1 MLRPGAA
8 LAALALAALASLTGC
23 GASADGGSSPTSAA
37 TSAAPVSPQPSSP
50 PVRPSA
56 TSTLTAA
63 EQEAFDQATAAVMA
77 YRQTIAD
84 LYSGARTNLN
94 DLNYVATGDALD
106 RGLRNISLGLREGY
120 RTEPQ
125 GFALNLVRADVVK
138 LRLADKPPLVLLH
151 ACIDSR
157 AGTDIAPD
165 GTRTPGVREQLQ
177 YQVVKTDYL
186 PAPGWAV
193 QEVKGEPD
201 TKERAC

>member
-37 TSAAPVSPQPSSP
+37 TSAAPGSPPPSSP

-94 DLNYVATGDALD
+94 DLNYVATGDLLGRD
-106 RGLRNISLGLREGY
+106 LNTISKDLRQGY
-120 RTEPQ
+120 RTDPRGVQLLLVSAEPKTLSL
-125 GFALNLVRADVVK
+125 GK
-138 LRLADKPPLVLLH
+138 KPPSVEVEV
-151 ACIDSR
+151 CIDATAAR
-157 AGTDIAPD
+157 AVHPD
-165 GTRTPGVREQLQ
+165 GSTTQGVREILD
-177 YQVVKTDYL
+177 YTVVKVDYL
-186 PAPGWAV
+186 PDPGWAV
-193 QEVKGEPD
+193 SRMRSDRMAGQ
-201 TKERAC
+201 RQC